1 LKEKTTVQAWIG
13 KSIMIIGAIHSAFGF
28 VVFRS
33 TLAEIIRD
41 GLVNTVNG
49 QPMREFA
56 FWFIVFGFLAI
67 IFGMFVDW
75 CERQGVKLPKFFGWS
90 LLALTLIIV
99 TIMPISG
106 GWLLFIP
113 TIGAILR
120 ARPSM
125 ILQSKSLDGG

>member
-1 LKEKTTVQAWIG
+1 MQAWIG

-56 FWFIVFGFLAI
+56 FWFIIFGFLAI

-75 CERQGVKLPKFFGWS
+75 GERQDLKLPKFLGWS

-99 TIMPISG
+99 TTMPISG

-113 TIGAILR
+113 TIGAILCS
-120 ARPSM
+120 RPST
-125 ILQSKSLDGG
+125 ILPIESLDGG